1 MANLLQLVMTREAK
15 WDPCIYDDSHLS
27 TNAHLARL
35 PSTSVE
41 ATDRFYNHYGDHIQS
56 YKSLTW
62 SPSSEDTVK
71 VPNKLDQ
78 NDIFLQSRNQSRWC

>member
-1 MANLLQLVMTREAK
+1 MTSEAK

-71 VPNKLDQ
+71 VPNKLEARMDHPK
-78 NDIFLQSRNQSRWC
+78 LTLSRPLATGP